1 MQTALRNIA
10 LATAL
15 VPTGVGANVEPF
27 STSGNWYYLV
37 VNDATGISL
46 GVREP
51 SSATLPGLTSG
62 KRSTQMSDFKGSYL
76 KPVGQSTVRGAWFD
90 QAIARVEALRSN
102 IAVEVEPDDR
112 ANADR
117 SLRDAETIL
126 VKLAI
131 AGLKKR
137 PSIGF
142 DSNGAVSFYVSIEGF
157 SADFTAHGDGKCSFS
172 AKRGKL
178 PALIEEVNIG
188 DPLPKSLSEMFL

>member
-1 MQTALRNIA
+1 MQTALKNIA

-15 VPTGVGANVEPF
+15 APTGVGASIGPTN
-27 STSGNWYYLV
+27 TSRDWCYV
-37 VNDATGISL
+37 IVNDATRISL

-51 SSATLPGLTSG
+51 LSATVPRLTSG
-62 KRSTQMSDFKGSYL
+62 ERSTQMSDFKGNYL
-76 KPVGQSTVRGAWFD
+76 KPLGQTKARGAWFD
-90 QAIARVEALRSN
+90 QAIARVEALRGS

-112 ANADR
+112 ENADR

-172 AKRGKL
+172 AKRGEL
-178 PALIEEVNIG
+178 PALVEEVNIG
-188 DPLPKSLSEMFL
+188 DPLPKSLSEMLL